1 MAAEEEAVEA
11 EDGASVAPMVL
22 IPEENVN
29 LIDTVAVTDRKYFFS
44 SYMVLLMKY
53 SEFTLGLLK
62 AFCVCCHAVYV
73 S

>member
-44 SYMVLLMKY
+44 SYMVL
-53 SEFTLGLLK
+53 
-62 AFCVCCHAVYV
+62 
-73 S
+73 